1 MRRDELV
8 NALCYELIIQL
19 KHWKP
24 QWFTKPWLAKLAK
37 MILDNCRPDWVKW
50 KTEKT
55 LKKVDEQAVAI
66 VNQWEK
72 ESRENVAAQ
81 LATKAQE
88 LFPKA
93 TITPL
98 PDAVVPSVI
107 IIHEAEEGDSEAQ
120 KILGK
125 ELRITWTLD
134 GLK

>member
-1 MRRDELV
+1 MRRDELI

-19 KHWKP
+19 KDWHP
-24 QWFTKPWLAKLAK
+24 QWFRRPWVAKLAK

-55 LKKVDEQAVAI
+55 MKKVDEQAVVI
-66 VNQWEK
+66 VKQWEK
-72 ESRENVAAQ
+72 ESRETVATQ
-81 LATKAQE
+81 LADKAKE

-98 PDAVVPSVI
+98 PDAVVPSVMI
-107 IIHEAEEGDSEAQ
+107 VHEAEPSDSEAI

-134 GLK
+134 SLK